1 MKYQM
6 AWPWDG
12 TLVASI
18 LTAMS
23 GIAAAQSPVISPP
36 QAYPVKPLRIV
47 VGFPPGGST
56 DVIARL
62 VGARLADMFNQSV
75 VVENRSG
82 ASTAIAAERVATSP
96 PDGYTMLLVAAST
109 TSQSALRRKS
119 LPYDLERDFAFISLV
134 AVGPFVLVVHPS
146 VPAHSAKE
154 LIALTRARPGK
165 LNYGSPGVGSVNHLA
180 AELFRIRA
188 GIKMVH
194 VPYKGSAEAT
204 VANASGEIDL
214 SFPSVPAGL
223 PLIESRKVR
232 ALAVTGA
239 KRTGVLPN
247 VPTIGE
253 VALPG
258 YEYTGALGLSA
269 PAATPKDVIAR
280 LNAAIVK
287 IVNTPE
293 MREAIAKHGFEAQ
306 SNTPEQYTAFI
317 RNDIAKVTTVVEATG
332 MKVE

>member
-1 MKYQM
+1 MKHLM
-6 AWPWDG
+6 AWSCGG
-12 TLVASI
+12 TLAAWI
-18 LTAMS
+18 FAAAS
-23 GIAAAQSPVISPP
+23 GIAAAQSPVTTSA

-47 VGFPPGGST
+47 TGFLPGGST

-62 VGARLADMFNQSV
+62 VAARLAEVFNQSV
-75 VVENRSG
+75 VVENRPG

-96 PDGYTMLLVAAST
+96 PDGYTMLLVASST

-119 LPYDLERDFAFISLV
+119 LPYDLERDFAFISLL

-146 VPAHSAKE
+146 VPAYGAKE
-154 LIALTRARPGK
+154 LIALARARPGK

-188 GIKMVH
+188 GINMVH

-253 VALPG
+253 AALPG

-293 MREAIAKHGFEAQ
+293 MREAVAKHGFEAQ
-306 SNTPEQYTAFI
+306 TTTPEQYAAFI
-317 RNDIAKVTTVVEATG
+317 RNDIAKIAAVVEATG

>member
-6 AWPWDG
+6 AWLCGG
-12 TLVASI
+12 TLVTWI
-18 LTAMS
+18 LTAVS
-23 GIAAAQSPVISPP
+23 GIAAAQSPVTSPA

-62 VGARLADMFNQSV
+62 VAAKLADAFNQTV
-75 VVENRSG
+75 VVENRPG

-96 PDGYTMLLVAAST
+96 PDGYTMMLVASST
-109 TSQSALRRKS
+109 TSQSALRKKS
-119 LPYDLERDFAFISLV
+119 LPYDLERDFAFISLL

-146 VPAHSAKE
+146 VPARSAKE
-154 LIALTRARPGK
+154 LITLARARPGK

-188 GIKMVH
+188 AVNMVH

-204 VANASGEIDL
+204 VANASGQIDL

-253 VALPG
+253 AALPG

-293 MREAIAKHGFEAQ
+293 MREAIARHGFEAQ
-306 SNTPEQYTAFI
+306 STTPEQYAEFI
-317 RNDIAKVTTVVEATG
+317 RNDIAKIAAVVEATG
-332 MKVE
+332 RKVE